1 MPSSSIIH
9 ENIENFELGPYW
21 EEHKE
26 TLDKLSKKDMP
37 SKSSMLYKEVI
48 ANKNE
53 EANHLLLKFGIINF
67 SNNRKNFLRINV
79 EMTPDFLIKS
89 EEIIFSD
96 GLEQAKRTLVSD
108 QNDIHKDHKDWL
120 KKMYQKHYGHKI
132 NEK

>member
-1 MPSSSIIH
+1 MDPSCGCSLVLTWRMELS
-9 ENIENFELGPYW
+9 ENAAPSFDDQIEW
-21 EEHKE
+21 WAAR
-26 TLDKLSKKDMP
+26 
-37 SKSSMLYKEVI
+37 SSMLYNQVI
-48 ANKNE
+48 SNKNE
-53 EANHLLLKFGIINF
+53 EANHLLLKYGIINF